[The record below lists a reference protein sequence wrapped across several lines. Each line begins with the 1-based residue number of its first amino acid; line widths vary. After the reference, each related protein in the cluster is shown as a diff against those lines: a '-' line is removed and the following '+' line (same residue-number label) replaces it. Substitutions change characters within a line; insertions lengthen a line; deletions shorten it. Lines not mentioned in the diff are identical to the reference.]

1 MQKQINIDEHETMP
15 KLYTKLAKLG
25 ANLLRE
31 TFENLLELLQFAKPQ
46 DETNI
51 TYGEYIFFV
60 INEIFI

>member
-1 MQKQINIDEHETMP
+1 MP

-25 ANLLRE
+25 ASLLKE

-60 INEIFI
+60 INEIIYNFINN

>member
-1 MQKQINIDEHETMP
+1 MP

-25 ANLLRE
+25 ASLLKE